1 MNTLES
7 TIQHTKTYRYQ
18 LFQKQENISAVLYVL
33 HGYGQL
39 SNYFIR
45 KFENLPDD
53 LLIVAPEGMHRF
65 YLKGSSGRV
74 GASWM
79 TKEMRECDIA
89 DNISW
94 LSALDQEIS
103 TRFSPSNKFLLG
115 FSQGGST
122 ALRWKIHGVT
132 KFNGLFIWASDFP
145 PEEKSNSHL
154 ITGSTNHFFIGND
167 DEFYNHS
174 AQTALS
180 DYYSAIGFKSH
191 LFLGGHEI
199 DQELLRTTLEKISK

>member
-1 MNTLES
+1 MNSQEL
-7 TIQHTKTYRYQ
+7 TIQQTKTYRYQ
-18 LFQKQENISAVLYVL
+18 ILQKQDRITAVLYVL

-39 SNYFIR
+39 SSFFIR
-45 KFENLPDD
+45 KFGNLPADV
-53 LLIVAPEGMHRF
+53 LIVAPEGMHRF

-79 TKEMRECDIA
+79 TKEMRDFDIA

-103 TRFSPSNKFLLG
+103 ARFAPSKKFLLG

-122 ALRWKIHGVT
+122 AVRWKMHGPV
-132 KFNGLFIWASDFP
+132 KFDGLFIWASDFP
-145 PEEKSNSHL
+145 PEEKSNTHL
-154 ITGSTNHFFIGND
+154 ITGTHNHFFIGNS

-174 AQTALS
+174 SQTELS
-180 DYYSAIGFKSH
+180 DYYTSIGFKSQI
-191 LFLGGHEI
+191 FSGGHEI
-199 DQELLRTTLEKISK
+199 NEEILLSCLQKSL